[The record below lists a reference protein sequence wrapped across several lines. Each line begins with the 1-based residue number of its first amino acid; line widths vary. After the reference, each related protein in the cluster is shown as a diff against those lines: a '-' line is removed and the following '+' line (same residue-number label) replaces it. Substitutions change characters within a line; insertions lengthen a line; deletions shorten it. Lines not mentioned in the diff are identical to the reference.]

1 MADNGKHKAAA
12 LLKWLIISISLFN
25 IQPSL
30 SITDSLNGDWSLKT
44 AVLRDTPEADLV
56 VRTGD
61 IDNLNFG
68 WTEGFDP
75 FSGQSTPAHS
85 FPWTIDQNDPSG
97 TDRIFVVS
105 SYNGSPPRG
114 SEGYTSSTSRPDNSV
129 QSIDLSFD
137 AKGIEIHSAI
147 MQMFVDDFQA
157 PVFGASYQVKL
168 NGVRIP
174 AIEEVINS
182 LDQTGPIGKM
192 VSVKIPDESLRL
204 LEKGSL
210 SIDIDDPET
219 GAGDGF
225 AIDFLRLL
233 INPRQMASLGEVKG
247 TVSNSSDSEPLEGVR
262 ISAGGIG
269 EAYSDESGTF
279 VLENIP
285 AGLAAVKAQKGG
297 YESQIKNID
306 IIADETAML
315 DFTLNPRQE
324 EGPSPV
330 MKPTPEELQ
339 EWIMLYESA
348 PDAEGTVPAEP
359 DTLYSRVE
367 EGGDSFTLLP
377 NLKYDPEKRNQGS
390 NCGDCWQWAGT
401 AVMEIQLARRKGIN
415 DSLSVQYINSNI
427 KGPKFEGEPCC
438 GDWLDTLAKFYAASG
453 QAIPWSNDNAAW
465 MDGESRCEHSIVSP
479 DSISTSP
486 SYSIKSIQTEK
497 IPTHGLSA
505 ETARSNIKSVLQQGK
520 AVWFAFFLPNK
531 GEWDN
536 FYDFWNN
543 QPESAVYQFRAPDK
557 SSYGKDGSGHAVV
570 VVGYDETDAS
580 NPYWIVLNSWGTAD
594 GKRPNGLMRLG
605 MDMDYSCQYQTDAA
619 PYSLYALYFQTLNV
633 TYSDALPPETSGS
646 NCLPG
651 SLSDKDVRLVGDFM
665 DLGYDQ
671 MLIINRDPVG
681 HANEGRL
688 SIEDF
693 SKESAESKYWDYV
706 EGSDFYD
713 GWIEDEDLQI
723 PGDFLGRGYDQVMFI
738 SRDPMDRS
746 SPYFG
751 NSHKVMIADFKD
763 GRPPAEVITINK
775 PSSGNPLAGCL
786 SDKDVRLVGDFMG
799 KGKDQL
805 LIINRDPVGHDNE
818 GKIALMGLESAGSD
832 WVFYSDYWESYGDST
847 TFDGWTDDEDLQFA
861 GDFLGRNH
869 DQLMLIS
876 RDSMDRSSP
885 YFGNSHK
892 VMIADFKEGK
902 PPAEVTAISKP
913 GSGNPLAGW
922 LSDKDVHLVGDFMG
936 RGKDQLLIINRDPV
950 GHANEGKVSVMELE
964 SVGSAWMVNSDYWE
978 SYGDSTTFDGWTDDF
993 DLQTAGDFMDRSRDQ
1008 LMLISRD
1015 PMDRTSPYFGNS
1027 HKIMFADFS
1036 RGRPPAETLFIKC
1049 KGSTELKATPSPGEK
1064 KNTTEGQAFDSPKED
1079 EASTKET
1086 GNSAKEA
1093 DVSDKE
1099 PEASKNDETDIS
1111 KESLNPPEPDN
1122 EDKEKPVS
1130 ETRAPTFDAATIDSY
1145 KTGTASPDSTRIYYT
1160 ENVDAQVR
1168 YVIAGLEGKIN
1179 ESLYQSVRDF
1189 VFCPNGRHYGYKAL
1203 ADDKW
1208 TAVIDGEEGQK
1219 YDEVYK
1225 IVFSRDGEHYAYMAD
1240 KDGQRIVV
1248 VDGRE
1253 EGPYQS
1259 TSGDPVVSSGGQHVL
1274 YDIVKDGTNYV
1285 VVDGHVQEEIGWNSV
1300 VSPDGSRWA
1309 YSRGAAY
1316 VGDPSYIILDGEVM
1330 DLGNDNSVRQITF
1343 SQDGSHF
1350 AYVLAPGAGAYS
1362 DHVAVVDGV
1371 QGKAYPFPGIGK
1383 IVFSPN
1389 GERAAYSAKAEDAG
1403 FMMVLDGVEGRT
1415 YDEVRDPLFS
1425 PEGGYLAYAARDKDG
1440 WFAVLNGDEGKRYL
1454 DIWGLT
1460 FGSDGRLA
1468 YVARDSRE
1476 GKDVRLVVVDGQ
1488 EENAYRYDWYGQGI
1502 KSGPLFSPDGK
1513 HTVYTAN
1520 DGGSEEHT
1528 VVDGLQHLMPWAHM
1542 GGLNW
1547 GEGSPIVF
1555 DSDNEFHYLA
1565 VNDTGTY
1572 IVSFR
1577 IPSAAVLEPL
1587 ALAN

>member
-1 MADNGKHKAAA
+1 MPDNGKHKAAA
-12 LLKWLIISISLFN
+12 LLKWLIISTSLLN
-25 IQPSL
+25 VQPSL
-30 SITDSLNGDWSLKT
+30 STTDILNGDWSLRT
-44 AVLRDTPEADLV
+44 SVLRDTPEADLV

-68 WTEGFDP
+68 WQEGFDP

-85 FPWTIDQNDPSG
+85 YPWTVDQNDPSG

-157 PVFGASYQVKL
+157 PVFGAKYQVKL
-168 NGVRIP
+168 NGVRVP

-192 VSVKIPDESLRL
+192 VSVKIPDESLHL

-210 SIDIDDPET
+210 SIDIDDPKT

-233 INPRQMASLGEVKG
+233 INPRQIASLGDVRGK
-247 TVSNSSDSEPLEGVR
+247 VSNSSNNQLLEGVLV
-262 ISAGGIG
+262 SAGGIG
-269 EAYSDESGTF
+269 EAHTDESGSF
-279 VLENIP
+279 VLENVP
-285 AGLAAVKAQKGG
+285 AGLAAVKAQKSG
-297 YESQIKNID
+297 YDSQIKNID

-315 DFTLNPRQE
+315 DFALNPRQV

-348 PDAEGTVPAEP
+348 PDAEGTVSAAP
-359 DTLYSRVE
+359 DTLYSRVD

-377 NLKYDPEKRNQGS
+377 YLKYDPEKRNQGK

-401 AVMEIQLARRKGIN
+401 AVMEIQLAHRKGIN

-453 QAIPWSNDNAAW
+453 KAIPWSNDNAAW
-465 MDGESRCEHSIVSP
+465 MDGESRCEDSIVSP

-486 SYSIKSIQTEK
+486 AYSIKSIQTEK
-497 IPTHGLSA
+497 IPTHGLGA

-520 AVWFAFFLPNK
+520 AVWFTFFLPDK

-570 VVGYDETDAS
+570 IVGYDETDAD
-580 NPYWIVLNSWGTAD
+580 NPYWIVLNSWGTAE
-594 GKRPNGLMRLG
+594 GKRPNGLMRVG
-605 MDMDYSCQYQTDAA
+605 MDMDYSCQYQNDAA

-633 TYSDALPPETSGS
+633 TYSDAAQQNTSGS

-665 DLGYDQ
+665 DLGHEQ

-681 HANEGRL
+681 HAYEGRL
-688 SIEDF
+688 SITDF
-693 SKESAESKYWDYV
+693 SKESPESKYWDYV
-706 EGSDFYD
+706 EGSHFYD
-713 GWIEDEDLQI
+713 GWIDEEDLQI
-723 PGDFLGRGYDQVMFI
+723 PGDFLGRGYEQVMFI

-763 GRPPAEVITINK
+763 GRPPAEVIAISK
-775 PSSGNPLAGCL
+775 PGSGNPLAGWL
-786 SDKDVRLVGDFMG
+786 GDKDVHLVGDFMG

-805 LIINRDPVGHDNE
+805 LIINRDPVGHTNE
-818 GKIALMGLESAGSD
+818 GKIAVMELESAGSD
-832 WVFYSDYWESYGDST
+832 WVFNSDYWESYGENT
-847 TFDGWTDDEDLQFA
+847 IFDGWIDDFDLQFA

-869 DQLMLIS
+869 EQLMLMS
-876 RDSMDRSSP
+876 RDPMDRSSP

-892 VMIADFKEGK
+892 VMIADFKDGK
-902 PPAEVTAISKP
+902 PPAEAIAISKP

-922 LSDKDVHLVGDFMG
+922 LSDKDIRLVGDFMG
-936 RGKDQLLIINRDPV
+936 KGKDQLLIISRDPV
-950 GHANEGKVSVMELE
+950 GHANEGKVAVMELE
-964 SVGSAWMVNSDYWE
+964 GVGSAWMFNSDYWE

-993 DLQTAGDFMDRSRDQ
+993 DLHIVGDFMNRGRDQ

-1036 RGRPPAETLFIKC
+1036 RGRPPADALFIKC
-1049 KGSTELKATPSPGEK
+1049 KGNTEVKATPSTEEK
-1064 KNTTEGQAFDSPKED
+1064 KNMTDVQAFDSSKED
-1079 EASTKET
+1079 VVSTKENEASAKETDASAKETEASTK
-1086 GNSAKEA
+1086 
-1093 DVSDKE
+1093 DDSDF
-1099 PEASKNDETDIS
+1099 S
-1111 KESLNPPEPDN
+1111 KEGQIPSEPDN
-1122 EDKEKPVS
+1122 DDQEKPAS
-1130 ETRAPTFDAATIDSY
+1130 DKDEHSFNAEMIDSY
-1145 KTGTASPDSTRIYYT
+1145 KTGTSSPDSTKIFYT
-1160 ENVDAQVR
+1160 ENIGAPIR
-1168 YVIAGLEGKIN
+1168 YVISGVDGRIN

-1189 VFCPNGRHYGYKAL
+1189 VFSPNSEHYGYKAL
-1203 ADDKW
+1203 ADGKW
-1208 TAVIDGEEGQK
+1208 TAVIDGKEGQK

-1225 IVFSRDGEHYAYMAD
+1225 IIFSQDGERYAYMAD

-1274 YDIVKDGTNYV
+1274 YDIGKDGTNYV
-1285 VVDGHVQEEIGWNSV
+1285 VVDGQMQEEIGGNSV
-1300 VSPDGSRWA
+1300 VSPDGGRWA
-1309 YSRGAAY
+1309 FSRGAAY
-1316 VGDPSYIILDGEVM
+1316 VGDPCYIVLDGEVI
-1330 DLGNDNSVRQITF
+1330 DLGNDNSVRQIAF
-1343 SQDGSHF
+1343 SPDGSRF
-1350 AYVLAPGAGAYS
+1350 AYVIAPGAGAYS
-1362 DHVAVVDGV
+1362 DHVAVVGGV

-1383 IVFSPN
+1383 IIFSPN
-1389 GERAAYSAKAEDAG
+1389 GKRAAYSAKAKDAG
-1403 FMMVLDGVEGRT
+1403 FMMVLEGIEGKT
-1415 YDEVRDPLFS
+1415 YDGVRDPLFS
-1425 PEGGYLAYAARDKDG
+1425 PDGGHLAYAARDKDG
-1440 WFAVLNGDEGKRYL
+1440 WFAVLDGDEGRRYV
-1454 DIWGLT
+1454 DIWGLALS
-1460 FGSDGRLA
+1460 SDGRLA

-1476 GKDVRLVVVDGQ
+1476 GKDVRLVVVDGR

-1520 DGGSEEHT
+1520 DKGSAEYT
-1528 VVDGLQHLMPWAHM
+1528 VVDGLQHLMSWVHM

-1572 IVSFR
+1572 IMRFK
-1577 IPSAAVLEPL
+1577 IPSAAAAQPH
-1587 ALAN
+1587 AN

>member
-1 MADNGKHKAAA
+1 
-12 LLKWLIISISLFN
+12 
-25 IQPSL
+25 
-30 SITDSLNGDWSLKT
+30 
-44 AVLRDTPEADLV
+44 
-56 VRTGD
+56 
-61 IDNLNFG
+61 
-68 WTEGFDP
+68 
-75 FSGQSTPAHS
+75 
-85 FPWTIDQNDPSG
+85 
-97 TDRIFVVS
+97 
-105 SYNGSPPRG
+105 
-114 SEGYTSSTSRPDNSV
+114 
-129 QSIDLSFD
+129 
-137 AKGIEIHSAI
+137 

-168 NGVRIP
+168 NGLRIS

-192 VSVKIPDESLRL
+192 VSVKIPEEYLHL
-204 LEKGSL
+204 LENGRL

-269 EAYSDESGTF
+269 EAYSDESGSF
-279 VLENIP
+279 ILENIP

-315 DFTLNPRQE
+315 DFTLNPKE
-324 EGPSPV
+324 EKGPSPV

-339 EWIMLYESA
+339 EWIMLYEEA
-348 PDAEGTVPAEP
+348 PEAEGTVSAEP
-359 DTLYSRVE
+359 DTLYSRIE
-367 EGGDSFTLLP
+367 EEGDSFTLLP
-377 NLKYDPEKRNQGS
+377 YLQYTPDERNQGS

-401 AVMEIQLARRKGIN
+401 AVMEVQLAYMNSIKDR
-415 DSLSVQYINSNI
+415 LSVQYINSNI
-427 KGPKFEGEPCC
+427 KGPKFQGEPCC
-438 GDWLDTLAKFYAASG
+438 GDWLDTVAKFYAESG
-453 QAIPWSNDNAAW
+453 KAIPWSNENAAW
-465 MDGESRCEHSIVSP
+465 ADGESKCENSKVSP
-479 DSISTSP
+479 DAIKTSP
-486 SYSIKSIQTEK
+486 GYSIKSIRAEK
-497 IPTHGLSA
+497 VPTHGLGSA
-505 ETARSNIKSVLQQGK
+505 TARSNIKSVLQQGK
-520 AVWFAFFLPNK
+520 AVWFAFFLPDK

-536 FYDFWNN
+536 FHDFWND
-543 QPESAVYQFRAPDK
+543 QPESVVYQFRALDK

-570 VVGYDETDAS
+570 IVGYDETDAS
-580 NPYWIVLNSWGTAD
+580 NPYWIVLNSWGTAE
-594 GKRPNGLMRLG
+594 GKKPNGLMRVG

-619 PYSLYALYFQTLNV
+619 PYSLYALYFQTLDV
-633 TYSDALPPETSGS
+633 TFSDAAQQNTSGS

-688 SIEDF
+688 SIADF

-751 NSHKVMIADFKD
+751 NYNKIMIADFKD
-763 GRPPAEVITINK
+763 GKPPAEVITI
-775 PSSGNPLAGCL
+775 SNPRSTTNLAGSL

-805 LIINRDPVGHDNE
+805 LIINRDPVGHANE
-818 GKIALMGLESAGSD
+818 GKIVVA
-832 WVFYSDYWESYGDST
+832 
-847 TFDGWTDDEDLQFA
+847 
-861 GDFLGRNH
+861 
-869 DQLMLIS
+869 
-876 RDSMDRSSP
+876 
-885 YFGNSHK
+885 
-892 VMIADFKEGK
+892 
-902 PPAEVTAISKP
+902 
-913 GSGNPLAGW
+913 
-922 LSDKDVHLVGDFMG
+922 
-936 RGKDQLLIINRDPV
+936 
-950 GHANEGKVSVMELE
+950 ELE
-964 SVGSAWMVNSDYWE
+964 RAGSAWMFKSDYGE
-978 SYGDSTTFDGWTDDF
+978 NFGDDTTFDGWTDDF
-993 DLQTAGDFMDRSRDQ
+993 DLQTAGDFMDRRHNQ

-1015 PMDRTSPYFGNS
+1015 PMDRSSPYFGNS

-1049 KGSTELKATPSPGEK
+1049 KGSTEAKATPSPGEK
-1064 KNTTEGQAFDSPKED
+1064 KNRTEGQALDSPIED

-1093 DVSDKE
+1093 EVSAKE
-1099 PEASKNDETDIS
+1099 SEASKKDETDIS
-1111 KESLNPPEPDN
+1111 KESLIPPEPDN
-1122 EDKEKPVS
+1122 EDKEKPAS

-1145 KTGTASPDSTRIYYT
+1145 KTGTSSPDSTRIYYT

-1189 VFCPNGRHYGYKAL
+1189 VFSPNGRHYGYKAF
-1203 ADDKW
+1203 ASDKW

-1225 IVFSRDGEHYAYMAD
+1225 IIFSQDGEHYAYMAD

-1248 VDGRE
+1248 VNGRE

-1285 VVDGHVQEEIGWNSV
+1285 VVDGQVQEEIGYNSV

-1316 VGDPSYIILDGEVM
+1316 VGDPCYIILDGEVM
-1330 DLGNDNSVRQITF
+1330 DLGNDNSVRQKVF
-1343 SQDGSHF
+1343 SPDGRHF

-1371 QGKAYPFPGIGK
+1371 RGEAYPFPGIGK
-1383 IVFSPN
+1383 ITYSHD
-1389 GERAAYSAKAEDAG
+1389 GERAAYSAKAKDAG
-1403 FMMVLDGVEGRT
+1403 FIMVLDGVKGIT

-1425 PEGGYLAYAARDKDG
+1425 PEGGHLAYAARDKDG

-1454 DIWGLT
+1454 DIWGLALS
-1460 FGSDGRLA
+1460 SDGRLA

-1476 GKDVRLVVVDGQ
+1476 GKDVQLVVIDGQ

-1513 HTVYTAN
+1513 HIVYTAN
-1520 DGGSEEHT
+1520 DGGSAEYT
-1528 VVDGLQHLMPWAHM
+1528 VVDGLQHLMPWVHM

-1572 IVSFR
+1572 IVRFR
-1577 IPSAAVLEPL
+1577 IPSAAASEPL
-1587 ALAN
+1587 AN